1 MEAITKTYISEKEY
15 LEKERKALTKS
26 EYYNGEVFAMAG
38 ASRYHNRIVASTIA
52 AISQLIKNKSCHF
65 YPSDLR
71 VHNKLTTLY
80 TYPDVIIVCGKEEYL
95 DDEFDTLLNPTV
107 LIEVLSPSTS
117 SYDRGDKF
125 MLYRSIP
132 SLKNYV
138 LISSTEVLAEVFTR
152 MENDEWVLKLVKN
165 RDDSIHISAIN
176 NDLALKDIYAQVE
189 DFIQEE

>member
-1 MEAITKTYISEKEY
+1 MDAIAKTYISEKEY

-38 ASRYHNRIVASTIA
+38 ASRYHNRIVASIIITIG
-52 AISQLIKNKSCHF
+52 QNLKNGKCHI

-71 VHNKLTTLY
+71 VHNKLNTLY
-80 TYPDVIIVCGKEEYL
+80 TYPDVTIVCGKEEYL

-107 LIEVLSPSTS
+107 IIEVLSPSTS

-138 LISSTEVLAEVFTR
+138 LVSSTEVLAEVFTR
-152 MENDEWVLKLVKN
+152 VEDDQWMLNVAKGNDGFV
-165 RDDSIHISAIN
+165 HISAIDYN
-176 NDLALKDIYAQVE
+176 LTLKDVYAQVE
-189 DFIQEE
+189 DLTEA